1 MLKTK
6 GQVGFST
13 MLQSKT
19 QVTMALSGMGQWSQ
33 RAALQGTLTMLK
45 MKRLEAKDSTT
56 MKMALKKKRMHSL
69 IGSQRKYMK

>member
-19 QVTMALSGMGQWSQ
+19 QVTMALSGMGRWSQ
-33 RAALQGTLTMLK
+33 RAASQGTLTMLK

-69 IGSQRKYMK
+69 IDSQRWHMK